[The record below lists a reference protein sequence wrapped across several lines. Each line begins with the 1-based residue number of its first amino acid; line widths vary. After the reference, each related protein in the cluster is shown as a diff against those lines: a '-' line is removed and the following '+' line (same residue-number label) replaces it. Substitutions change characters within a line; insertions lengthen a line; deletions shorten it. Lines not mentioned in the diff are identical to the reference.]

1 MEADKEMSSDI
12 SPKWAKEIVRFLSVK
27 PQFMLWGNIYDVY
40 PIELGDSI
48 TTLRLMDYLKNILID
63 SGYNQVIKYEPL
75 RGLSLLEGDPETV
88 KKISGESINK
98 DKPLACTLNK
108 STQTIEKLV
117 NSNQLY
123 SAIIL
128 NFASRLPDI
137 AKDDMQE
144 FYYNMFR
151 LAHTATPKIAG
162 DSKSPKFN
170 LLIWLLDKENDIPA
184 WYSLDNVRTKILPI
198 PKPDYSTRKTV
209 IESLAKN
216 IDRYSD
222 LDEIKRKENISL
234 FIDQTS
240 GLHASEMVSIVS
252 LAKREGTPFSEVGDA
267 IRMYKLGIIE
277 NPWSKL
283 DLNKIAE
290 ADSLLSKRVKGQ
302 EYSIRKSSDIIKR
315 SVYNLSGSQYS
326 KFSQRPKG
334 VLFFAGPTGVGKTEL
349 AKAITELVFGSETSY
364 IRFDMSEFAHEHAD
378 QRLVGAPPGYVGYD
392 VGGQLT
398 NAVKQNPFSVLLF
411 DEIEKAHPKILDI
424 FLQILDDGRLTSGR
438 GETAYFSECL
448 IVFTSNLG
456 IYEQTPDGQK
466 IQRIAPG
473 MPYEKVS
480 SDILKAIED
489 FFKYK
494 IGRPEILNRIG
505 ENIVVFDFIRPM
517 IAQQIFDRMLGNI
530 IYKLGDSYS
539 IKVELALDFR
549 NNLAEICCS
558 DLNMGGRGIGNKL
571 ENAFINPLSRS
582 LFEHKAKE
590 GETLIVQDIVKDEL
604 AWNLTVQ
611 KKSL

>member
-1 MEADKEMSSDI
+1 
-12 SPKWAKEIVRFLSVK
+12 
-27 PQFMLWGNIYDVY
+27 
-40 PIELGDSI
+40 
-48 TTLRLMDYLKNILID
+48 
-63 SGYNQVIKYEPL
+63 
-75 RGLSLLEGDPETV
+75 
-88 KKISGESINK
+88 
-98 DKPLACTLNK
+98 
-108 STQTIEKLV
+108 
-117 NSNQLY
+117 
-123 SAIIL
+123 
-128 NFASRLPDI
+128 
-137 AKDDMQE
+137 
-144 FYYNMFR
+144 
-151 LAHTATPKIAG
+151 
-162 DSKSPKFN
+162 
-170 LLIWLLDKENDIPA
+170 
-184 WYSLDNVRTKILPI
+184 
-198 PKPDYSTRKTV
+198 
-209 IESLAKN
+209 
-216 IDRYSD
+216 
-222 LDEIKRKENISL
+222 
-234 FIDQTS
+234 
-240 GLHASEMVSIVS
+240 
-252 LAKREGTPFSEVGDA
+252 
-267 IRMYKLGIIE
+267 
-277 NPWSKL
+277 
-283 DLNKIAE
+283 
-290 ADSLLSKRVKGQ
+290 
-302 EYSIRKSSDIIKR
+302 
-315 SVYNLSGSQYS
+315 
-326 KFSQRPKG
+326 
-334 VLFFAGPTGVGKTEL
+334 
-349 AKAITELVFGSETSY
+349 
-364 IRFDMSEFAHEHAD
+364 MSEFAHEHAD